1 MRLLLYEKYNLDT
14 DELGGEN
21 KTELTTLNRGK
32 MREKIEDTFS
42 VCIYV
47 LL

>member
-14 DELGGEN
+14 DELGGEH
-21 KTELTTLNRGK
+21 KTELTTNRGK
-32 MREKIEDTFS
+32 KREKIEDTFS

>member
-14 DELGGEN
+14 DELGGEH

-32 MREKIEDTFS
+32 KREKIEDTFS